1 MMELSKQEMKE
12 IIAKNI
18 AVRLKNNSYVN
29 LGVGLPTL
37 VSKFVTD
44 EQNINI
50 HSENGMIGAI
60 GDIGYDDPAYIP
72 GVISS
77 SGFPTK
83 YKKVL
88 HSLTHL
94 FRLELLEAAT

>member
-1 MMELSKQEMKE
+1 MELNKNEMKE

-18 AVRLKNNSYVN
+18 AVRLEPNTYVN
-29 LGVGLPTL
+29 LGVGVPTL

-60 GDIGYDDPAYIP
+60 GDIDYDDPNYIP

-77 SGFPTK
+77 SGFPT
-83 YKKVL
+83 
-88 HSLTHL
+88 
-94 FRLELLEAAT
+94 